1 MKFTDGYW
9 CVKKGI
15 TPLYAAEYSS
25 HKVKDK
31 ELVLYAPGRHIA
43 DRGDCLNLGMLTIR
57 LTSPMEDVIKV
68 TVTHFEG
75 IASRGHLRKQ
85 SGVPLMLS

>member
-25 HKVKDK
+25 HKVKD
-31 ELVLYAPGRHIA
+31 I
-43 DRGDCLNLGMLTIR
+43 
-57 LTSPMEDVIKV
+57 
-68 TVTHFEG
+68 
-75 IASRGHLRKQ
+75 
-85 SGVPLMLS
+85 GVCETPKAA